1 MAKVE
6 AEEKNYDREYKKKF
20 VFIDPIMKIKLPLV
34 LTAQLTNIEENHLR
48 TIGIDFKKMLREN
61 VYREAFYMYTKAY
74 FDSLERD
81 AKEIDVVL
89 KNNNHIWND
98 FLRPLIDFTKL
109 AKKPVIYC
117 SAHIN
122 NILLEYIGRRTG
134 TNTYPPNQTLQK
146 TDFQFNKK
154 TVTLISDGR
163 LEWKNLETLIYDKN
177 NKRLALKINY
187 SYEHSSESDSLID
200 YALETY
206 KSLITS
212 I

>member
-1 MAKVE
+1 MTKVE
-6 AEEKNYDREYKKKF
+6 ASENYDNEYKKEF
-20 VFIDPIMKIKLPLV
+20 VFVDPIMKIKLPLV
-34 LTAQLTNIEENHLR
+34 LTAQLTSIEESQLR
-48 TIGIDFKKMLREN
+48 AIGIDFKKMLREN
-61 VYREAFYMYTKAY
+61 IHREAFYMYTKAY
-74 FDSLERD
+74 FDSLKRN

-89 KNNNHIWND
+89 KYDNHIWDD

-163 LEWKNLETLIYDKN
+163 LEWSNLETLIYDKN

-187 SYEHSSESDSLID
+187 SYEHSSEGDSLID

-206 KSLITS
+206 KSLITL

>member
-1 MAKVE
+1 MTKVE
-6 AEEKNYDREYKKKF
+6 ASENYDNEYKKEF
-20 VFIDPIMKIKLPLV
+20 VFVDPIMKIKLPLV
-34 LTAQLTNIEENHLR
+34 LTAQLTSIEESQLR
-48 TIGIDFKKMLREN
+48 AIGIDFKKMLREN
-61 VYREAFYMYTKAY
+61 VHREAFYMYTKAY
-74 FDSLERD
+74 FDSLKRN

-89 KNNNHIWND
+89 KNDNRIWDN

-134 TNTYPPNQTLQK
+134 TNTYPSNQTLQK

-154 TVTLISDGR
+154 TVTLISDGI
-163 LEWKNLETLIYDKN
+163 LEWSNLETLIYDKS

-187 SYEHSSESDSLID
+187 SYEHSSEGDSLID

-206 KSLITS
+206 KSLITL

>member
-1 MAKVE
+1 
-6 AEEKNYDREYKKKF
+6 
-20 VFIDPIMKIKLPLV
+20 MKIKLPLV

-61 VYREAFYMYTKAY
+61 IHREAFYMYTKAY
-74 FDSLERD
+74 FDSLKQN

-89 KNNNHIWND
+89 KYDNHIWDD

-163 LEWKNLETLIYDKN
+163 LEWSNLETLIYDKN
-177 NKRLALKINY
+177 NKRLTLKINY
-187 SYEHSSESDSLID
+187 SYEHSSEGDSLID

-206 KSLITS
+206 KSLIS
-212 I
+212 LI

>member
-6 AEEKNYDREYKKKF
+6 ASENYDNEYKKEF
-20 VFIDPIMKIKLPLV
+20 VFVDPIMKIKLPLV
-34 LTAQLTNIEENHLR
+34 LTAQLTSIEESQLR
-48 TIGIDFKKMLREN
+48 AIGIDFKKMLREN
-61 VYREAFYMYTKAY
+61 VHREAFYMYTKAY
-74 FDSLERD
+74 FDSLKRN

-89 KNNNHIWND
+89 KYDNHIWDD

-122 NILLEYIGRRTG
+122 NILLEYIGRRSG
-134 TNTYPPNQTLQK
+134 TNTYPPNQTLRK

-163 LEWKNLETLIYDKN
+163 LEYSNLETLIYDKN
-177 NKRLALKINY
+177 NKRLTLKINY
-187 SYEHSSESDSLID
+187 SYEHSSEGDSLID